1 MFPVGNRISEIQIVI
16 LRVLEQGI
24 MSTNLDRIIIIQEN
38 EIIIMSE
45 YTVADLEVINSYM
58 YLLSSNLILIS
69 ITLRF

>member
-24 MSTNLDRIIIIQEN
+24 MSTNLDRIITIQEN

-45 YTVADLEVINSYM
+45 YTVAYLEVINSYM
-58 YLLSSNLILIS
+58 YLLSGL
-69 ITLRF
+69 